1 MARPRCHKNQI
12 EGGIRMKKRIV
23 ISVLGMALVLNLF
36 LTFSDCSW
44 AAEKRYPSRPIE
56 IIVGYPAGGA
66 MDLTMRLWAKYL
78 EKYLGVPLAPVN
90 KPGAG
95 AIVAC
100 TYVANAQPDGYTIG
114 ALGDHCT
121 INVVSGRAKYTLED
135 FRYIAGATNICNVL
149 GVTMDSQWK
158 NMQEFIDYARKH
170 PGVKCA
176 FPGIGSSAQIRMEA
190 LNRFANLKLVGVP
203 LNGDAEVVPAVLG
216 KHVPVGV
223 FGAAAFKAQME
234 AGKVRALMSF
244 DPPSEMGL
252 DPKIPDIRDVFG
264 KDVPDVDIGSYLMV
278 PRKTP
283 DDIARVLEQAMEKVT
298 KDPGF
303 IKEVQASTM
312 LVRFI
317 DGKTLT
323 EKVLPVKN
331 GRIEAVMKETGLAA
345 K

>member
-1 MARPRCHKNQI
+1 MRGSIA
-12 EGGIRMKKRIV
+12 KRFFGV
-23 ISVLGMALVLNLF
+23 TLFFALVLVSTNI
-36 LTFSDCSW
+36 SW
-44 AAEKRYPSRPIE
+44 AAEQKYPSRPIE

-95 AIVAC
+95 AILGC
-100 TYVANAQPDGYTIG
+100 TYVANAKPDGYTIG

-121 INVVSGRAKYTLED
+121 INVVSGRAKYTLAD

-149 GVTMDSQWK
+149 GVTIDSPWK
-158 NMQEFIDYARKH
+158 TMKDFIDYASKN

-190 LNRFANLKLVGVP
+190 LNKFANLKMVGVP

-244 DPPSEMGL
+244 DPPAEMGL

-278 PRKTP
+278 PRKVS

-317 DGKTLT
+317 DSKTLT

-331 GRIEAVMKETGLAA
+331 VRIETVMKETGLAA